1 MFVTDQKI
9 AEVADE
15 MQSLF
20 EVGSLHSQSK
30 IGVIARHAEEALA
43 DNGLPT
49 RKSLCLVVAKVALM
63 TWHETIHQTKK
74 EMAAAQ

>member
-20 EVGSLHSQSK
+20 EVGQLHSQSK
-30 IGVIARHAEEALA
+30 IGIIARHAREALA

-63 TWHETIHQTKK
+63 TWQETIHQTKQ

>member
-1 MFVTDQKI
+1 MYRATMHHQQRKRELITCSLDQKI

-20 EVGSLHSQSK
+20 EVGPLHSQSK
-30 IGVIARHAEEALA
+30 IGVIARHAQEALA

-49 RKSLCLVVAKVALM
+49 RKSLCFDRD
-63 TWHETIHQTKK
+63 WETN
-74 EMAAAQ
+74 M